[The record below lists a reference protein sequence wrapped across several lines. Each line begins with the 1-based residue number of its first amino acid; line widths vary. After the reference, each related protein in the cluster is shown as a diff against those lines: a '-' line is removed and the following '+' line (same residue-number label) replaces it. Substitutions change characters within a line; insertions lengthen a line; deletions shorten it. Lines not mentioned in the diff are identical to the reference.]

1 MGLWIND
8 SSGINSGGPVTTSLQ
23 NSSFGKMN
31 SEVFEEE
38 SVRIQVANKEE

>member
-31 SEVFEEE
+31 SEVF
-38 SVRIQVANKEE
+38 